1 MPQGSDITIAGL
13 IKRIPLDQV
22 PSAIALLS
30 ARLLTENYVTSHQD
44 YDAALI
50 REPNSLLT
58 ARELAK
64 HLNLPET
71 WVRNEERLGRIPGV
85 RLGKYVRFRL
95 DAVEKTLAEREQLSP
110 KSRSL

>member
-30 ARLLTENYVTSHQD
+30 ARLLTENYVP
-44 YDAALI
+44 I
-50 REPNSLLT
+50 RQGYGGATTQEPMKLLT
-58 ARELAK
+58 AGELAK
-64 HLNLPET
+64 HLNLRET

-95 DAVEKTLAEREQLSP
+95 DAVEKTLAERAQLGL
-110 KSRSL
+110 KSRSI